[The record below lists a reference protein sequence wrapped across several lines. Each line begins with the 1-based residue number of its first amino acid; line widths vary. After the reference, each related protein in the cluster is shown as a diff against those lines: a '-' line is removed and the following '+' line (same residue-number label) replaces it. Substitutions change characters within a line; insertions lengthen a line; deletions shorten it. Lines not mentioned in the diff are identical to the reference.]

1 MITVRDPA
9 SIHQVDVPI
18 DGGTCHGRWH
28 FSFDRYFDPQW
39 MRFGR
44 LRVFNDD
51 TLTPG
56 AVWPLHPHREIEV
69 VTYCASGEFR
79 HADENGEGGVL
90 KEGWV
95 QHTTVGEGMWHSEI
109 NNRKDAPMRFIQMW
123 FMPSAPG
130 LEPSVEQRAV
140 AKADRTDRFLPLVST
155 DDPDA
160 LPIFSDARVL
170 ASSLRRGKAV
180 SYPMEDHRG
189 GYLYVL
195 SGGPV
200 SVNERKIPALGA
212 AKIADEARLDVR
224 ASANAELLLADVLLV

>member
-1 MITVRDPA
+1 MIRRPPR
-9 SIHQVDVPI
+9 S
-18 DGGTCHGRWH
+18 
-28 FSFDRYFDPQW
+28 
-39 MRFGR
+39 
-44 LRVFNDD
+44 
-51 TLTPG
+51 TLFPYTT
-56 AVWPLHPHREIEV
+56 L
-69 VTYCASGEFR
+69 FR
-79 HADENGEGGVL
+79 SHADENGEGGVR
-90 KEGWV
+90 KEGGV
-95 QHTTVGEGMWHSEI
+95 QPTTVGQGMWHSEI
-109 NNRKDAPMRFIQMW
+109 NNRKDAPMRFIQIW
-123 FMPSAPG
+123 FTPSAPG

-200 SVNERKIPALGA
+200 SVHERKIPALG
-212 AKIADEARLDVR
+212 
-224 ASANAELLLADVLLV
+224 